1 MPLFLVGKYH
11 WLLQKQIQIPDSNIL
26 YISYTKMKTQQRF
39 LIMTIII
46 PIKHGWDYQ
55 HEIIYIN
62 IYIWLNNAVTKAMLT
77 TGLIKVGNKNQ
88 TKLEEGLAVFVH
100 SCTTFDSV

>member
-39 LIMTIII
+39 LIMTIFII

-55 HEIIYIN
+55 HEI